1 MLIFFYLINIFF
13 PFQIENASSLAVDYR
28 ILLDSQSFHKHAS
41 QQELPAFLRREDPLT
56 LTPVGT
62 ANVLGTT
69 VFDCVPAEGRLE
81 PGMLLVGETRK
92 KKKMITDRTLSGVCS
107 CHG

>member
-1 MLIFFYLINIFF
+1 MYVINFFF
-13 PFQIENASSLAVDYR
+13 PLQIENASSLAVDYR

-41 QQELPAFLRREDPLT
+41 QQELPAFLRRGDPMT

-62 ANVLGTT
+62 ANVLGTS

-81 PGMLLVGETRK
+81 PGKQKCGN
-92 KKKMITDRTLSGVCS
+92 
-107 CHG
+107 